1 MATFYIVIYTI
12 SFSFKILDQIKD
24 MIQKQF
30 MLSCVV
36 PKLQQYSENWSTK

>member
-1 MATFYIVIYTI
+1 MATFYIMIYTI

-30 MLSCVV
+30 MLSRV
-36 PKLQQYSENWSTK
+36 PKLQQYSENWST